1 MLLHLIVWNQR
12 VAESLCKVRGMHSVD
27 ISTLCFNL
35 FTFSQICVAE
45 IRSNFFV
52 GDIEKFLEKDMQLFI
67 ACKLDKYGNWGKS
80 RALNVE

>member
-45 IRSNFFV
+45 IRLNFFV
-52 GDIEKFLEKDMQLFI
+52 GDFEKFLEKDMQLFI
-67 ACKLDKYGNWGKS
+67 ACKLDKYGSWGKS